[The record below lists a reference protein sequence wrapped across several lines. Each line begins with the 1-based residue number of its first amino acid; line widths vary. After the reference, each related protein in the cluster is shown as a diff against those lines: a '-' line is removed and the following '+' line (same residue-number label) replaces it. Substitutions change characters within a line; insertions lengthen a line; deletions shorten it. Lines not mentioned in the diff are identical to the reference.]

1 MGAMA
6 FRKTR
11 CPQMIRNPWLVPP
24 ALVLPALV
32 PVLADF
38 ARLHDRSIAASTV
51 ETALPRAAC
60 ARRAPHPLRHMVRFG
75 LSRPGRTCSP
85 SRSLAPLVG
94 PHGDAG
100 RPEDFAHVPWF
111 PLVGQPTE
119 GSRAVMMIG
128 AWALNLAVAEWIIRR
143 PILTAPLPA

>member
-1 MGAMA
+1 M
-6 FRKTR
+6 
-11 CPQMIRNPWLVPP
+11 PQMIRNPWLVPP

-60 ARRAPHPLRHMVRFG
+60 ARHAPHPLRHMVRFG

-94 PHGDAG
+94 RMGMLAALRILPTCHGFRWSVS
-100 RPEDFAHVPWF
+100 RPK
-111 PLVGQPTE
+111 
-119 GSRAVMMIG
+119 
-128 AWALNLAVAEWIIRR
+128 
-143 PILTAPLPA
+143 APAR